1 MKIGLIDVDGH
12 NFPNLALM
20 KISAFHKSKGDSVGF
35 VNFFE
40 KYDLVYK
47 SKVFTFTPDEQT
59 IINADKIIEGG
70 SGYDLKKELP
80 SEIDTM
86 LPDYD
91 LYSCEHAYGFLTRGC
106 IRKCDFCIVPEKEGK
121 IKKYMDIEE
130 IIGNKKTA
138 ILMDNNVIAH
148 EHGLNQLEKIN
159 KMKLKVDFNQ
169 GLDSRIISQ
178 NIEIVKLLSKIKWLK
193 PLRMACDSDEQLEH
207 IIKSVEL
214 LRKYNVTPTRYF
226 IYVLVKDVESAH
238 KRIEVLKKL
247 NLVPFAQP
255 FISEKNK
262 VSMEQ
267 KQFARW
273 VNHKAIFNCVEWKNY
288 KSSYRH
294 KSAVDVIPEF
304 QWAKK
309 QTTKPESVI

>member
-20 KISAFHKSKGDSVGF
+20 KISAFHKSKGDKVEF

-47 SKVFTFTPDEQT
+47 SKVFTFTQDEQT
-59 IINADKIIEGG
+59 IINAEKIIEGG

-80 SEIDTM
+80 QEIDKM

-91 LYSCEHAYGFLTRGC
+91 LYQCEHAYGFLTRGC

-138 ILMDNNVIAH
+138 VLMDNNVIAH
-148 EHGLNQLEKIN
+148 EHGLTQLEKIN
-159 KMKLKVDFNQ
+159 KMKIKIDFNQ

-214 LRKYNVTPTRYF
+214 LRKYNVKPMRYF
-226 IYVLVKDVESAH
+226 IYVLVKDVESAY

-247 NLVPFAQP
+247 NLDPFAQP
-255 FISEKNK
+255 FIDGKNK
-262 VSMEQ
+262 VDIEQ
-267 KQFARW
+267 KRFARW
-273 VNHKAIFNCVEWKNY
+273 VNHKAIFKSVEWKNY
-288 KSSYRH
+288 KSSY
-294 KSAVDVIPEF
+294 AF
-304 QWAKK
+304 A
-309 QTTKPESVI
+309 